1 MYENDSEDEEE
12 DEAEM
17 LQPNPKLE
25 QGESILLCACV
36 QEQRREFD
44 LCDMLVF
51 SALLFLKRLPGLIFG
66 KQRFYFAIEFKF
78 WWVIEIFPWLIDF
91 FLDLLI
97 WKFAKT

>member
-78 WWVIEIFPWLIDF
+78 
-91 FLDLLI
+91 
-97 WKFAKT
+97 